1 MNQVWLVRHGA
12 TEWSTTGR
20 HTGRTDVPL
29 TAEGEDQAR
38 ALGRLLDGRPFALV
52 LSSPFQRARATCRL
66 AGYGDAVEVT
76 DDLREWDYG
85 DDEGRTTVDIR
96 KERPGWVV
104 WDGVPNG
111 ETVEEVGARVDRV
124 IARAAAVDG
133 DAALF
138 AHGHCLRILA
148 ARWLDLPPVDGRL
161 LALDTAALSVLG
173 YEHEQRVIRGWNR
186 SPGTWSA

>member
-1 MNQVWLVRHGA
+1 VNRLWLVRHGA
-12 TEWSTTGR
+12 TEWSASGR

-29 TAEGEDQAR
+29 TTEGEDQAR
-38 ALGRLLDGRPFALV
+38 ALGRLLDGRQFALV
-52 LSSPFQRARATCRL
+52 LSSPLRRALATCRL

-111 ETVEEVGARVDRV
+111 ETVEEVGLRVDRV

-133 DAALF
+133 DVALF

-161 LALDTAALSVLG
+161 LALDTAALSTLG

-186 SPGTWSA
+186 SPGA